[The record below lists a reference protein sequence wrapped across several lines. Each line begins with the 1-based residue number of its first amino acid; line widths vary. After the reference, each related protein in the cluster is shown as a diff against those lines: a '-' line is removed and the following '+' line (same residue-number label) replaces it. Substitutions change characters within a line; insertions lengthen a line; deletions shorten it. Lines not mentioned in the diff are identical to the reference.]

1 MTGMDDAGRT
11 MRIALPAEGTR
22 REQGD
27 KAAVTLRGAGATS
40 FIARRLATEDDR
52 RTSDYKQLLESI
64 YDGVMI
70 TDARGRVVDFNSRA
84 IEFFMRNGS
93 ELAGMRITSFIS
105 GASEDLLDAI
115 QRNLRDHRYTLIEGR
130 CVRSDSSTFPAE
142 IAVNRITIES
152 GGHLCFLIR
161 DITIRKKYQEDLE
174 EAISRL
180 EAHDRARS
188 QFVSNV
194 SHELRTPLTSM
205 IYAVANMLRGVVGP
219 VSDPVRR
226 YLEMLQGD
234 SKRLLATVNDILD
247 LRKLETSTLVLE
259 KARVPLGPLV
269 RRSAG
274 SLHVQAEQKSLRLEF
289 DVPSE
294 PWFVDCDPAK
304 LERVMLNVVG
314 NALKFTPEGGCVR
327 IAARPDTSD
336 GTWVVVT
343 VKDTGIGIPP
353 DALAKVTLRY
363 FTVGE
368 QPSGS
373 GLGLAISK
381 EIVDLHGGA
390 LQIAS
395 PPQGAEHGTEV
406 TIRLPLS
413 DGPQVVVVTSS
424 DPLARRIETVLR
436 REGYSVTV
444 TAAVEDALAALRTD
458 LKALAVVDWSDGRT
472 EGTEVV
478 MKLKANKRM
487 MDVPVVGV
495 TETPM
500 SAQARQV
507 VRTFSIPTLQA
518 PWEDGALMEAV
529 TEGFLG

>member
-1 MTGMDDAGRT
+1 MEDAGRT
-11 MRIALPAEGTR
+11 MRIALPAGVAGR
-22 REQGD
+22 D
-27 KAAVTLRGAGATS
+27 AASEPAVKLRGAGSTS

-93 ELAGMRITSFIS
+93 ELAGMCVTSFIS
-105 GASEDLLDAI
+105 GASDDLLDAI

-130 CVRSDSSTFPAE
+130 CVRSDISTFPAE
-142 IAVNRITIES
+142 IAVNRIVIEG

-219 VSDPVRR
+219 VPDPIRR

-234 SKRLLATVNDILD
+234 AKRLLATVNDILD
-247 LRKLETSTLVLE
+247 MRKLETSTLVLE

-274 SLHVQAEQKSLRLEF
+274 SLHVQAEQKSLRFEF
-289 DVPSE
+289 DVPAE

-304 LERVMLNVVG
+304 LERVILNVVG
-314 NALKFTPEGGCVR
+314 NALKFTPEGGRVR
-327 IAARPDTSD
+327 IEAQADPADAK
-336 GTWVVVT
+336 WVVVT
-343 VKDTGIGIPP
+343 ITDTGAGIPP
-353 DALAKVTLRY
+353 EALAKVTLRY

-368 QPSGS
+368 QASGS

-390 LQIAS
+390 LRIAS
-395 PPQGAEHGTEV
+395 PPPGAEHGTAV

-413 DGPQVVVVTSS
+413 EAPRVVVVTQS
-424 DPLARRIETVLR
+424 DTLAERLAAPLGRD
-436 REGYSVTV
+436 GYRVMV
-444 TAAVEDALAALRTD
+444 TADVDVALSALRAEPTS
-458 LKALAVVDWSDGRT
+458 LALVDWSDGRP

-478 MKLKANKRM
+478 MKLKADKRLM
-487 MDVPVVGV
+487 HVPVVGV
-495 TETPM
+495 SEESM
-500 SAQARQV
+500 GAQARQA
-507 VRTFSIPTLQA
+507 VRTFSIPTLRV
-518 PWEDGALMEAV
+518 PWKDTELMNAVAEA
-529 TEGFLG
+529 FLS